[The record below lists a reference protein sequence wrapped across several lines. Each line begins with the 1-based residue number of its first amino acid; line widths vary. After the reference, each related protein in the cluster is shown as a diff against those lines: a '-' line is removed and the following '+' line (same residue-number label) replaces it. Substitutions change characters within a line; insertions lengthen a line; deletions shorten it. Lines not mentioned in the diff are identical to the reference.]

1 MIERHLVN
9 HSRAGSNIEVDHRR
23 PRCFRRCCLCKDS
36 PFQPWPECQDRDGD
50 GQDKQANSEA
60 ELDSGVTTL
69 VHGGS
74 SRAACAVISKT
85 KSGVNGVHESKTAR
99 PLAVT
104 VAGPTAHRVSTES
117 PIRPPSNWPRT
128 SSILSAHAS
137 TEELIAAARAPWSR
151 AERRAPRPY

>member
-1 MIERHLVN
+1 MRLGKRRP
-9 HSRAGSNIEVDHRR
+9 SAGSNIEVDHRR

-104 VAGPTAHRVSTES
+104 VAGPTAH
-117 PIRPPSNWPRT
+117 SNGPFKART
-128 SSILSAHAS
+128 SRVPSS
-137 TEELIAAARAPWSR
+137 TAVMKA
-151 AERRAPRPY
+151 